1 MMKTIEI
8 DDDIYAHLK
17 ASVADFGET
26 PTDVLR
32 RLLKVSHVSTS
43 APTAAED
50 SELQKLLKSSDFT
63 YAKGVV
69 GRFLVILRW
78 LHDQEPAAF
87 AKVLSIRGRDRLY
100 FAKDKAILDASG
112 SNVNAKPIPGTEY
125 WVITTTPTILKQ
137 EILQQVMRVLGCDPA
152 DIKTAKSAIAY

>member
-1 MMKTIEI
+1 MTATIETMMKTIEI
-8 DDDIYAHLK
+8 DDDIYAHLN
-17 ASVADFGET
+17 ASVADFGEE

-32 RLLKVSHVSTS
+32 RLLKVSHASTP
-43 APTAAED
+43 APASTED
-50 SELQKLLKSSDFT
+50 SDLQKLLKSSDFT

-87 AKVLSIRGRDRLY
+87 AKVLTIKGRGRLY
-100 FAKDKAILDASG
+100 FAKDDATLEKHG
-112 SNVNAKPIPGTEY
+112 THVNPKQIPGTEY

-137 EILQQVMRVLGCDPA
+137 EILQQV
-152 DIKTAKSAIAY
+152 